1 MQGNIWE
8 IFILLHIEE
17 VLTEELSES
26 DILYPIS
33 HER

>member
-26 DILYPIS
+26 DILYLIS